1 MRVLLDF
8 HKILKKLTIKNE
20 IYADINTQVNSDIK
34 TFDDLVFLCKNL
46 ANDQL
51 FLYREVLNYEVI
63 PLFKALEEDYNS
75 NPESYSMF
83 RTVTEKSTEH

>member
-1 MRVLLDF
+1 MLDF

-34 TFDDLVFLCKNL
+34 TFTDLVILCQNL
-46 ANDQL
+46 ADNQL
-51 FLYREVLNYEVI
+51 VLYREVLNYEVI
-63 PLFKALEEDYNS
+63 PLFEALEEDYIR

-83 RTVTEKSTEH
+83 KTVNDKRKN